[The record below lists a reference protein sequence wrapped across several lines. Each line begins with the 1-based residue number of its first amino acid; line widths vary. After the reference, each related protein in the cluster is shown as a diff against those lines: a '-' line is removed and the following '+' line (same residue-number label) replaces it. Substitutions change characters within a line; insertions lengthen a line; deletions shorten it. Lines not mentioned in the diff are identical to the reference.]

1 MKNLFYIVEVNEGW
15 YNLRVRQTH
24 YCIACGLDKDK
35 LLNKVYEYARK
46 FKTEERLY
54 SALNKLSDKGSVPPS
69 TFNQMETLIRE
80 GKNILSA
87 EIRAEI
93 ERAIKDN
100 REDSPYNR
108 AKKKTIK
115 VTPKKDKSPA
125 ALSPKM
131 EKPAL
136 KKRGKEEEVKSVG
149 KITPRKVARTVVG

>member
-1 MKNLFYIVEVNEGW
+1 MKNLFYIVETNEGW

-24 YCIACGLDKDK
+24 YCISCGPDKDK
-35 LLNKVYEYARK
+35 LLEKVYEYARK

-54 SALNKLSDKGSVPPS
+54 RALNKLSDCGKVSVA

-100 REDSPYNR
+100 REDNPYNK

-115 VTPKKDKSPA
+115 VTSKKNKSPA
-125 ALSPKM
+125 ALSPKK

-136 KKRGKEEEVKSVG
+136 KKRGKEEEVKSIG
-149 KITPRKVARTVVG
+149 KITPRKVARTVIR